1 MEFNISTDS
10 FVNLTNLLHKKNNF
24 DVKIKV
30 GKENDVEEF
39 QAHSNV
45 LSSRSIHF
53 QLALLNQID
62 ESGLFILEKPNISP
76 SIFKILL
83 K

>member
-1 MEFNISTDS
+1 MMEFNISTDTFEDLS
-10 FVNLTNLLHKKNNF
+10 YLLHEKTNF

-30 GKENDVEEF
+30 GKENYIEEI
-39 QAHSNV
+39 QAHSTV
-45 LSSRSIHF
+45 LSSRSSHF
-53 QLALLNQID
+53 QIALFNQN

>member
-1 MEFNISTDS
+1 MEFDISTDT
-10 FVNLTNLLHKKNNF
+10 FEDLTYLLHEKNDF

-30 GKENDVEEF
+30 GKGNNVEEF
-39 QAHSNV
+39 QAHSTV

-53 QLALLNQID
+53 QISLSNQID
-62 ESGLFILEKPNISP
+62 KTGLFILEKPNISP
-76 SIFKILL
+76 SVFKILL